1 MSNINKRKIG
11 NFYEEKSCEFLI
23 RENYKILETN
33 YRNRYGEID
42 IIAEKNF
49 ELVFVE
55 VKYRKTKDYG
65 YGYEAVN
72 KKKLLKIFNLA
83 QVYLQHRK
91 FSNYKIRFD
100 CMSYLDEEL
109 EWIKNIAWGDE
120 IGF

>member
-1 MSNINKRKIG
+1 MNKREIG
-11 NFYEEKSCEFLI
+11 NFYEEKSCEYLI
-23 RENYKILETN
+23 RENYKILERN

-55 VKYRKTKDYG
+55 VKYRKTNNYG
-65 YGYEAVN
+65 YGYEAIN
-72 KKKLLKIFNLA
+72 KKKLLRIFNLA
-83 QVYLQHRK
+83 QLYLQDKK
-91 FSNYKIRFD
+91 FLNYKIRFD

-109 EWIKNIAWGDE
+109 EWIKNMAWGDE